1 LRAREVAHL
10 VNRHLAWALVALA
23 MLLGAGCGGGAEK
36 LQEQVAK
43 GKALLAEDKYD
54 AAAAELVKATEMDK
68 NSMQAWL
75 QLGHA
80 YRGLKRTDDALAAYV
95 AAKKIDRHSVAPH
108 VAHAKVQIELGRV
121 ELATTELNFVV
132 EMDPKNLE
140 ALILLGRVS
149 QMPHKLPDGT
159 TGVSKA
165 SLERAELN
173 LEAATTLAPQNVEAK
188 FELAKLYAKL
198 DKREQAVAALKQLQS
213 LAETDPAAKKL
224 APEIAQALKGLEA

>member
-1 LRAREVAHL
+1 MTFIRSLIL
-10 VNRHLAWALVALA
+10 LSALA
-23 MLLGAGCGGGAEK
+23 IAGCGGDAEK
-36 LQEQVAK
+36 LAQHLTQ
-43 GKALLAEDKYD
+43 GKALLAEGKYE
-54 AAAAELVKATEMDK
+54 AAAAEFSTATALDK
-68 NSMQAWL
+68 NSMDAWL

-80 YRGLKRTDDALAAYV
+80 YAGLKKYDVALAAFV

-149 QMPHKLPDGT
+149 QMPPKLPDGT

-198 DKREQAVAALKQLQS
+198 DKRDQAIAALQQLKA

-224 APEIAQALKGLEA
+224 APEIAQALKALGA